1 MAIPTMTAAI
11 LLSPKVMEAAK
22 DYFNR
27 MKQEGA

>member
-1 MAIPTMTAAI
+1 MAIPTMTSAI
-11 LLSPKVMEAAK
+11 WLSPKDMEAAK